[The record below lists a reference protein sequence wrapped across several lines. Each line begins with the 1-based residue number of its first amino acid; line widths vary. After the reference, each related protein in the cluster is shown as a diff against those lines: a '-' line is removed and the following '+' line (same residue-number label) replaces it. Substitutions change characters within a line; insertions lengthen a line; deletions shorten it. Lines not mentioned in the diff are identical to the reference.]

1 VRREE
6 RRTLKWAFWGGG
18 VLAAIPVLYL
28 TGIFLFGLSL
38 VPPPT
43 PDTIAAPAH
52 LKDAIWARA
61 EGGRAT
67 ELRPINPFNMVGY
80 VACNEIGKPELNA
93 QERAEREAGC
103 AKWLPAM
110 RGIEYLGNIYVR
122 EHGIERASFRGG
134 AGSMATTL
142 RLSHSFTREQ
152 FLNTLAARADFG
164 FGWRGAEAAAQGLFG
179 RTAAALTLAEAALVA
194 SRIGDVGT
202 DPWCEPNVTRTRR
215 DYTLGQMRD
224 NGAIDEHAYRA
235 ALAEQPS
242 LGPRPSSA
250 APCPAAP

>member
-38 VPPPT
+38 VPPPQ
-43 PDTIAAPAH
+43 PDSAPAPPY
-52 LKDAIWARA
+52 LKDALWARA

-67 ELRPINPFNMVGY
+67 ELRPINPFNMVAY

-93 QERAEREAGC
+93 PQRAEREADC

-164 FGWRGAEAAAQGLFG
+164 FGWRGVEAAAQGYFG
-179 RTAAALTLAEAALVA
+179 RPAAALTLSQAAYVA
-194 SRIGDVGT
+194 ARIGDLGT
-202 DPWCEPNVTRTRR
+202 DPWCEPEVMTIRR
-215 DYTLGQMRD
+215 DHTLGQMRH
-224 NGAIDEHAYRA
+224 NGAIDEAGYRA

-242 LGPRPSSA
+242 LGPRPPAA
-250 APCPAAP
+250 APCPSAP